1 MDKCLS
7 ENYVFDSKRL
17 AIPVMVG
24 DKPILAVR
32 LQDLIMH
39 EEATNLRKY
48 ADLLFKDVDDKRRK
62 KVAKIKNKAAVK
74 IICKRMGFKQ
84 FRMGDKSFTLSSF
97 CPEILV
103 VRWVKD
109 KYLSS
114 IDFDEL
120 LGKQYI
126 GNENEQYITYVVA
139 VNPPSSHTTLTIRD
153 DHDRQNF
160 QTENSSDQPRSTDN
174 KSIDFADIVLQE
186 RISMFYHSGSLK
198 LTEVMGQERTHFYF
212 RVKYMS

>member
-17 AIPVMVG
+17 AIPVVVG
-24 DKPILAVR
+24 DRPILAVR

-39 EEATNLRKY
+39 EEAINLRKY
-48 ADLLFKDVDDKRRK
+48 ADLLFENINDKRRK
-62 KVAKIKNKAAVK
+62 KIARVKNKTAVK

-84 FRMGDKSFTLSSF
+84 FRMGDKNYTLSSF

-114 IDFDEL
+114 VDFDEV

-126 GNENEQYITYVVA
+126 GNENEQYITYIVA
-139 VNPPSSHTTLTIRD
+139 INPPGSHTTLTLRD
-153 DHDRQNF
+153 DHLV
-160 QTENSSDQPRSTDN
+160 DQSRSTDN
-174 KSIDFADIVLQE
+174 TIDFVDIVLQE

-198 LTEVMGQERTHFYF
+198 LTEVMEQERTHFYF
-212 RVKYMS
+212 RVKYELS